1 MNTKTAVRYIL
12 DSQNLTKYGLAM
24 SLGAAPPSVDQ
35 WLRGTKMSKSY
46 KDIVMELYKVEIVD

>member
-12 DSQNLTKYGLAM
+12 DSKNITKYGLAM

-35 WLRGTKMSKSY
+35 WLTGTKMSKPY
-46 KDIVMELYKVEIVD
+46 KDIVRDIYKVEIAD